1 MKKIFA
7 LLFFVGCGIA
17 LAKADPQAAHK
28 SGKENSMISAVIHVN
43 FSDSER
49 QGHGLKNVVNIL
61 KEVPSA
67 KVEVVCHGAGIGLL
81 VQGDTKHADKVQEL
95 IGNGVSFVAC
105 ENTLKD
111 KSIPKDKLL
120 AGVTTVPAGAVEII
134 SKQREGYSY
143 FKP

>member
-1 MKKIFA
+1 MKKILA
-7 LLFFVGCGIA
+7 LLAFVGCGIA
-17 LAKADPQAAHK
+17 LANADPQAAQK
-28 SGKENSMISAVIHVN
+28 SRKDNSMISTVIHVN

-61 KEVPSA
+61 KEVPNA
-67 KVEVVCHGAGIGLL
+67 KVEVVCHGAGISLL

-111 KSIPKDKLL
+111 KSIPKETLL

-134 SKQREGYSY
+134 SKQQEGYSY